1 VGDERE
7 KVPHATDSDERE
19 KVPHATDGE
28 PDVEAHRHKLLTDDA
43 PADETD
49 DDDTPDVEA
58 HRHKL

>member
-7 KVPHATDSDERE
+7 KAARATDS
-19 KVPHATDGE
+19 E
-28 PDVEAHRHKLLTDDA
+28 PDVEAHRKKLLADDA